1 MKEAVF
7 GGKHAFPPAR
17 HRAMGTQMAHWP
29 NSSRHSASQ
38 APLKPPIEPACLFL
52 CCALCDDRAGKIP
65 LRARN
70 AAPAASEMNQM
81 ALSEAAATTTWD
93 VTHAHQ
99 QFDAVERILRI
110 RRG

>member
-1 MKEAVF
+1 
-7 GGKHAFPPAR
+7 
-17 HRAMGTQMAHWP
+17 MGTQMAHWP
-29 NSSRHSASQ
+29 NSSRHSVRQ
-38 APLKPPIEPACLFL
+38 APLKPPIEPARWFL
-52 CCALCDDRAGKIP
+52 SCALCDDRAGKIP

-99 QFDAVERILRI
+99 QFDATRVVTLGE
-110 RRG
+110 GQ